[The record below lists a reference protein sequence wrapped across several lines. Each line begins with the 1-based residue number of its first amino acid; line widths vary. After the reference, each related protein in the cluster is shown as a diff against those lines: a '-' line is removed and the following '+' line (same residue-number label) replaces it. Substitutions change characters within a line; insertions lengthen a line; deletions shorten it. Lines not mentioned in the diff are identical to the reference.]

1 MKHSNSNINPTS
13 ESLPT
18 GNNVLAVRLFSSAI
32 AYCDGYSQ
40 EAKFKSKMSF
50 DELKNSIMSC
60 FAKGAYKVCLFE
72 DKRKVN
78 DILTIKKEDFSKEE
92 VLEGL
97 FIIDT
102 KNKIQDLKKR
112 KLNIIK
118 KMESL
123 RVSLLEL
130 NREIKRLEALL
141 TER

>member
-1 MKHSNSNINPTS
+1 MQIENSNTQITS
-13 ESLPT
+13 DSMPV
-18 GNNVLAVRLFSSAI
+18 GNMLLAVRLFSSAV

-50 DELKNSIMSC
+50 DELKNNIMSC
-60 FAKGAYKVCLFE
+60 FANGAYKVCLFE

-78 DILTIKKEDFSKEE
+78 DILTIKKGDFSKEE

-112 KLNIIK
+112 KPNIIK
-118 KMESL
+118 NMESL

-130 NREIKRLEALL
+130 NREIKRLESLL
-141 TER
+141 TDC